1 MKTPIKDSS
10 EAYFKFDPNDDSFT
24 TCVNDDGSSYHCKII
39 HFNNVEVI
47 IRAGDGCLSL
57 PTKYMDSKSYVFYEI
72 KILDKVDKTP
82 IQHFNNI
89 LRLMDNDDINVIIG
103 SHVKHFLNN
112 KSNNLIKNFNNID
125 EKEKKIFLEKLEELN
140 FPNIE
145 NITKRINKKEYS
157 KLDNQIFQMLN
168 SVIN

>member
-89 LRLMDNDDINVIIG
+89 
-103 SHVKHFLNN
+103 
-112 KSNNLIKNFNNID
+112 D